1 MGFIAKEEITLIF
14 TPLSAIHMWIL
25 GVVGIVIL
33 TGVYVT
39 CMFNDIGTNVQ
50 YFEDEKE
57 LQSMMYEGLRTVGK
71 QYRN

>member
-1 MGFIAKEEITLIF
+1 
-14 TPLSAIHMWIL
+14 MWIL

-33 TGVYVT
+33 TGVYVSR
-39 CMFNDIGTNVQ
+39 MFNDIATNVQ